1 MRGNNVMQIFENG
14 TYRELTEE
22 EIQYWSDNSEPSE
35 ENVEPLKAM
44 IQSMSTATTLAEM
57 RAAAKQ
63 FLESTEQ

>member
-1 MRGNNVMQIFENG
+1 MQIFENG

-22 EIQYWSDNSEPSE
+22 EIQYLSDNSEPSAE
-35 ENVEPLKAM
+35 TIEPLKAM
-44 IQSMSTATTLAEM
+44 VQSMSTATTLAEM

>member
-1 MRGNNVMQIFENG
+1 MQIFENG

-22 EIQYWSDNSEPSE
+22 EIQYLSDNSAPSA

>member
-1 MRGNNVMQIFENG
+1 MMQIFENG
-14 TYRELTEE
+14 TYRQLTEE
-22 EIQYWSDNSEPSE
+22 EMQYWQDNSEPPE

-63 FLESTEQ
+63 FLESTEN

>member
-1 MRGNNVMQIFENG
+1 MQIFENG

-22 EIQYWSDNSEPSE
+22 EIQYLSSNSEPSA
-35 ENVEPLKAM
+35 ENVEPLKTM

>member
-1 MRGNNVMQIFENG
+1 MQIFENG

-22 EIQYWSDNSEPSE
+22 EIQYLSDNSEPSA

>member
-1 MRGNNVMQIFENG
+1 MQIFDNG

-44 IQSMSTATTLAEM
+44 VQSMSTATTLAEM

-63 FLESTEQ
+63 FLESTEN

>member
-1 MRGNNVMQIFENG
+1 MQIFENG

-22 EIQYWSDNSEPSE
+22 EIQYLSDNSAPSA
-35 ENVEPLKAM
+35 ENVEPLKVM